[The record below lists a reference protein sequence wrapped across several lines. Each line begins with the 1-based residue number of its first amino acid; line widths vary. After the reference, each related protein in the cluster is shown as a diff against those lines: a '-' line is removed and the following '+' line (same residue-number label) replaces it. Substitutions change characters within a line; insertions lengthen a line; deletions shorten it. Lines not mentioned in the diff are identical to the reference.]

1 MDCHSTA
8 GIFGELRGLVK
19 LGPVRYFTGMAPLWK
34 KMKWLA
40 ILAGGPAVGYLVLVL
55 LTPVFGQIVGAG
67 DQQPPLRVIHLPGG
81 WAPENA
87 AAIRR
92 LAKLHFDN
100 QPPLQQYYWPDP
112 TLIEERTNCWVVG
125 FSTKALVYQFLGY
138 RQVVR
143 PSDQMMFFTID
154 KADFRT
160 RFGIW
165 Y

>member
-1 MDCHSTA
+1 M
-8 GIFGELRGLVK
+8 RWLVK
-19 LGPVRYFTGMAPLWK
+19 PGLLRYFTHMSRMRKL
-34 KMKWLA
+34 MRWLA
-40 ILAGGPAVGYLVLVL
+40 VIVGVLAVGYLALVL
-55 LTPVFGQIVGAG
+55 LTPMFGQVIGAG

-87 AAIRR
+87 DAIRR

-100 QPPLQQYYWPDP
+100 RPLLSKYYWPEP
-112 TLIEERTNCWVVG
+112 TLIEERTNGWVVG
-125 FSTKALVYQFLGY
+125 FDPKALRYEFLGY

-143 PSDQMMFFTID
+143 PSDQRMYFTID